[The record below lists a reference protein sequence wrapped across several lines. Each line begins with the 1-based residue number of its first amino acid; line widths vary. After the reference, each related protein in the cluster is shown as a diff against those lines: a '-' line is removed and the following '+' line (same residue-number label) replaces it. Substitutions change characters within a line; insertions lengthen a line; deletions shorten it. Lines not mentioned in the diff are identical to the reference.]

1 MAGPFALI
9 NPFLISLC
17 KRLTNLVSIKNP
29 YFSFN
34 GNYLTRREQ
43 EVPHLYRWW
52 DELRITQHFLLCTA
66 NCCYDIPTSF
76 Y

>member
-9 NPFLISLC
+9 
-17 KRLTNLVSIKNP
+17 
-29 YFSFN
+29 N

>member
-34 GNYLTRREQ
+34 FIYFHVSQTI
-43 EVPHLYRWW
+43 Y
-52 DELRITQHFLLCTA
+52 FLNSQNTENICSYHKVGLLSCVIFSTK
-66 NCCYDIPTSF
+66 
-76 Y
+76 

>member
-34 GNYLTRREQ
+34 NTLSS
-43 EVPHLYRWW
+43 
-52 DELRITQHFLLCTA
+52 
-66 NCCYDIPTSF
+66 NDISLI
-76 Y
+76 

>member
-1 MAGPFALI
+1 MVT
-9 NPFLISLC
+9 FLIHENSVCDTGPLFIVYDFYR
-17 KRLTNLVSIKNP
+17 KPL
-29 YFSFN
+29 FH